1 MPTTPDPST
10 FDYINLGIAL
20 AALFIALAALIWQ
33 AVAFLLAG
41 PRVKVAMKVGL
52 LGASGLVSWPPDTA
66 HTDVGELRSQGF
78 ELPVV
83 VAEIRNKGRM
93 AVMVDKVEAVYS
105 NGIALA
111 GLEPPAGERL
121 PYRLE
126 PHAGFTYL
134 MHGEPVARG
143 VQATMATGGTD
154 RVRLRVALGNGKT
167 LHTKAAPLG

>member
-10 FDYINLGIAL
+10 FDYINLG
-20 AALFIALAALIWQ
+20 IALAALIWQ

-111 GLEPPAGERL
+111 GLELRHPPANGSR
-121 PYRLE
+121 
-126 PHAGFTYL
+126 
-134 MHGEPVARG
+134 
-143 VQATMATGGTD
+143 TD
-154 RVRLRVALGNGKT
+154 SSRT
-167 LHTKAAPLG
+167 LDSRT